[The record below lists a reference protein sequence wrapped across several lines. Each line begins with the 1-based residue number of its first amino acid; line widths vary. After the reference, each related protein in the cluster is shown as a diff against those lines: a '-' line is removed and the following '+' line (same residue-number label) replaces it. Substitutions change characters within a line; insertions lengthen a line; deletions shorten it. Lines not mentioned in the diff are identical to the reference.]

1 MSGGSIEFDSFLLG
15 VVELPLLSVEI
26 HHIDRSHLRDNLFY
40 YMPNTGS
47 KAPSPLDTSTRFAL
61 LRSLWRSRLGDLRE
75 QSLIRQGQGWFHI
88 AAMGHEALAGFAP
101 YLEPDDYAFPY
112 YRDRAFCLQRGLSDY
127 DMALAFYA
135 KRESSSGGR
144 QLTGHF
150 SHRELNI
157 WSHPSPVGA
166 HLLPA
171 CGAAWGMQLDGK
183 SNVVYASLGE
193 ASARQGDFF
202 EAVCF
207 AKERNLPIV
216 FVVEDN
222 RIAIS
227 TATAK
232 TNPLALGVLNA
243 EEWQRVDGSDVEAV
257 AAAGKLAFEHARRGD
272 GPAFVWCDVERF
284 SNHSSADDQ
293 RMYRSTEEL
302 EAMHERD
309 PIAILQGRMIEDGL
323 LTAEEAKELEEGL
336 REEIRA
342 AYQQASGAQDPLAR
356 EYRLHLTGELATVGD
371 LPEMPTLEL
380 GDSCRMLDAVNATFH
395 RAIDS
400 MEDVVFFGE
409 DIADPKGGVFN
420 LTKGLSTKDPKR
432 AVNSPLAESTIMGV
446 SVGLASY
453 GKRPCF
459 EIQFVD
465 FIYPGWNQLVS
476 NMATLRWRSFG
487 HWKCPLVIY
496 APCGGYLPGGAL
508 WHSQSGEGSFARVPG
523 IRVVVPSTPADAA
536 GLFWTALNGEDPTV
550 ILLPKH
556 LMWAD
561 QPVNNVTP
569 VPLGQARLVRAGS
582 LLTLV
587 TWGNCLELVEETLAD
602 MDVELDVELID
613 LRSIQPWD
621 RETIAASVMKTGRLL
636 IVQEDNISASVGQM
650 IVADMC
656 AKHEILQTL
665 KSPPVIVSKEDVHIG
680 FNPVYEYAALPDC
693 ERIAAALERLLATTL
708 QSALEQ
714 GVSPDPTSAQTVPVT
729 DMISPEEPASSSA
742 TKMITVPILG
752 EGIRAARVVSILKQS
767 GDSVK
772 ADDALCEVETD
783 KAVFPIECDEAGVL
797 GEWLIAEDDEVNVG
811 QDLIE
816 LIMDKATPVITSAPE
831 IVADVDSGA
840 VPYDALKR
848 TGGLSQEAVK
858 QLQGIVP
865 ATIDVTC
872 RWETVRDARLRSK
885 KTPGGTLSTAA
896 MSAWA
901 VMQAMKKHERFASVV
916 RGNDLVFDP
925 EHFDLGVAVALPG
938 DALETAVVKNVN
950 TLEWDTF
957 PQVFNEA
964 LRRTRHGE
972 VDSKNRVSL
981 TISSM
986 GAYNVRSAIPIVVPP
1001 SIATLFIGAPYL
1013 LPDPKSKTG
1022 GTMEVA
1028 SLVLT
1033 FDHRWIN
1040 GVGAAAFLSDVRKG
1054 IERFDLV

>member
-1 MSGGSIEFDSFLLG
+1 MPKPLSKTKILF
-15 VVELPLLSVEI
+15 EL
-26 HHIDRSHLRDNLFY
+26 
-40 YMPNTGS
+40 
-47 KAPSPLDTSTRFAL
+47 KAPIRLDL

-75 QSLIRQGQGWFHI
+75 QSLIRQGKGWFHI
-88 AAMGHEALAGFAP
+88 SAMGHEAVAALAVH
-101 YLEPDDYAFPY
+101 LEADDYAFPY
-112 YRDRAFCLQRGLSDY
+112 YRDRAFCLQRGLTDAE
-127 DMALAFYA
+127 MALAFYA
-135 KRESSSGGR
+135 KRDSSSGGR

-150 SHRELNI
+150 SNRALNI
-157 WSHPSPVGA
+157 WSHPSPVGV

-183 SNVVYASLGE
+183 QNVVYASLGE
-193 ASARQGDFF
+193 AAARQGDFF

-207 AKERNLPIV
+207 ARERKLPMV

-232 TNPLALGVLNA
+232 TNPIALGVLDP
-243 EEWQRVDGSDVEAV
+243 EVWVRVDGSDVEAV
-257 AAAGKLAFEHARRGD
+257 YRVGQQAFEQARSGQ
-272 GPAFVWCDVERF
+272 GPAFIWCDVERF

-293 RMYRSTEEL
+293 RMYRASDEL
-302 EAMHERD
+302 DAMQDHD
-309 PIAILQGRMIEDGL
+309 PVLSFQRRMIEDDV
-323 LTAEEAKELEEGL
+323 LTAAEADALQETI
-336 REEIRA
+336 RAEIRA
-342 AYQQASGAQDPLAR
+342 AYREAGSADDPLA
-356 EYRLHLTGELATVGD
+356 EECSLHLTGPLETP
-371 LPEMPTLEL
+371 PEMPALEL
-380 GDSCRMLDAVNATFH
+380 GASCRMLDAVNKTFH
-395 RAIDS
+395 AALDT

-420 LTKGLSTKDPKR
+420 LTKGLSTKDPSR

-446 SVGLASY
+446 AVGLASY

-487 HWKCPLVIY
+487 HWQCPLVIY

-508 WHSQSGEGSFARVPG
+508 WHSQAGEASFARIPG
-523 IRVVVPSTPADAA
+523 IRVVVPSTPADVA
-536 GLFWTALNGEDPTV
+536 GLFWTALQGGDPTI

-556 LMWAD
+556 LMWAE
-561 QPVNNVTP
+561 QAVGEIVP
-569 VPLGQARLVRAGS
+569 VPLGQARVIRSGE

-587 TWGNCLELVEETLAD
+587 TWGNCIELVEETLD
-602 MDVELDVELID
+602 EMEGDLDVERID

-621 RETIAASVMKTGRLL
+621 RETIAASVCKTGRLI

-650 IVADMC
+650 VLAEMC
-656 AKHEILQTL
+656 GRQDVLERL
-665 KSPPVIVSKEDVHIG
+665 KSPPVIVSKQDVHVG
-680 FNPVYEYAALPDC
+680 FNPIYEYAALPDKA
-693 ERIAAALERLLATTL
+693 RISAAIERLLASSL
-708 QSALEQ
+708 RSALEQ
-714 GVSPDPTSAQTVPVT
+714 AAA
-729 DMISPEEPASSSA
+729 PASSGHFESTPQSTTSAMTTPTDDANSPAA
-742 TKMITVPILG
+742 TKTITVPILG
-752 EGIRAARVVSILKQS
+752 EGIRVARVVSILKQS
-767 GDSVK
+767 GDSIE

-783 KAVFPIECDEAGVL
+783 KAVFPIECDEDGVL
-797 GEWLIAEDDEVNVG
+797 GEWQIAEDDEVKVG
-811 QDLIE
+811 QDLVALKLKQAPPE
-816 LIMDKATPVITSAPE
+816 AAPGGSAEP
-831 IVADVDSGA
+831 I
-840 VPYDALKR
+840 PYEALKR

-865 ATIDVTC
+865 ATIDMTC

-885 KTPGGTLSTAA
+885 ETPGGTLSTAT
-896 MSAWA
+896 MCAWA
-901 VMQAMKKHERFASVV
+901 VLQAMKKHERFASVV
-916 RGNDLVFDP
+916 RGQELVHDP
-925 EHFDLGVAVALPG
+925 ERFDLGIAVARPG
-938 DALETAVVKNVN
+938 DELETAVVKTANE
-950 TLEWDTF
+950 LEWATF
-957 PQVFNEA
+957 PEVFNDA

-972 VDSKNRVSL
+972 VESKNRVPL

-1001 SIATLFIGAPYL
+1001 SIATLFIGAPYQM
-1013 LPDPKSKTG
+1013 PDPKSKQG

-1054 IERFDLV
+1054 IERFDEV

>member
-1 MSGGSIEFDSFLLG
+1 
-15 VVELPLLSVEI
+15 
-26 HHIDRSHLRDNLFY
+26 
-40 YMPNTGS
+40 MPKSAS
-47 KAPSPLDTSTRFAL
+47 KATTPLDSSSRLAL

-75 QSLIRQGQGWFHI
+75 QSLIRQGKGWFHI
-88 AAMGHEALAGFAP
+88 AGMGHEALAAVAL
-101 YLEPDDYAFPY
+101 YMEPGDYAFPY
-112 YRDRAFCLQRGLSDY
+112 YRDRAFCLQRGLTDY

-150 SHRELNI
+150 SDRELNI

-183 SNVVYASLGE
+183 NNVVYASLGE

-207 AKERNLPIV
+207 AKERKLPVV

-227 TATAK
+227 TSTTR
-232 TNPLALGVLNA
+232 TNPIALGVLNK
-243 EEWQRVDGSDVEAV
+243 EEWHRVDGSDVEAV
-257 AAAGKLAFEHARRGD
+257 ATVGKNAIDYARAGH
-272 GPAFVWCDVERF
+272 GPSFIWCDVERF

-293 RMYRSTEEL
+293 RMYRAADEL
-302 EAMHERD
+302 ESMHERD
-309 PIAILQGRMIEDGL
+309 PIAVFQRLMVRDGL
-323 LTAEEAKELEEGL
+323 LTEDSAKALEDTL
-336 REEIRA
+336 REEVRA
-342 AYQQASGAQDPLAR
+342 AYQKASATQDPLA
-356 EYRLHLTGELATVGD
+356 EECALHLTGELFTPD
-371 LPEMPTLEL
+371 SMPDLEL
-380 GDSCRMLDAVNATFH
+380 GESCRMLDAVNKTFH
-395 RAIDS
+395 SALDTMPDI
-400 MEDVVFFGE
+400 VFFGE

-420 LTKGLSTKDPKR
+420 LTKGLSAKDPLR

-508 WHSQSGEGSFARVPG
+508 WHSQAGEGSFAHVPG

-536 GLFWTALNGEDPTV
+536 GLFWTALHGEDPTI

-556 LMWAD
+556 LMWAE
-561 QPVNNVTP
+561 QQVKNVTP
-569 VPLGQARLVRAGS
+569 VPLGQARTVREGS

-587 TWGNCLELVEETLAD
+587 TWGNCVELVEETLEEMEAD
-602 MDVELDVELID
+602 LEVELID

-621 RETIAASVMKTGRLL
+621 RETIAASIQKTGRLL

-650 IVADMC
+650 IVAEMC
-656 AKHEILQTL
+656 GRHEVLQSL
-665 KSPPVIVSKEDVHIG
+665 KSPPVIVSKADVHVG
-680 FNPVYEYAALPDC
+680 FNPVYEYAALPDR
-693 ERIAAALERLLATTL
+693 ERVAAALERLLASTL
-708 QSALEQ
+708 ESALVQ
-714 GVSPDPTSAQTVPVT
+714 DTAPCPASAQTANAPA
-729 DMISPEEPASSSA
+729 MIAPEESVPSTSS
-742 TKMITVPILG
+742 KMITVPILG
-752 EGIRAARVVSILKQS
+752 EGIRVARVVSILKQS
-767 GDSVK
+767 GETVK
-772 ADDALCEVETD
+772 ADDPLCEVETD
-783 KAVFPIECDEAGVL
+783 KAVFPIECDEDGVL
-797 GEWLIAEDDEVNVG
+797 GQWQISEDDEVKVS
-811 QDLIE
+811 QDLVE
-816 LIMDKATPVITSAPE
+816 LTLSGSHAVTTPAPAIPVATN
-831 IVADVDSGA
+831 GA

-885 KTPGGTLSTAA
+885 KTPGGTLSTAT

-901 VMQAMKKHERFASVV
+901 VIQAMKKHERFASVV
-916 RGNDLVFDP
+916 RGNDQVFDP
-925 EHFDLGVAVALPG
+925 ERFDLGVAVALPG

-950 TLEWDTF
+950 SLEWDTF
-957 PQVFNEA
+957 PEIFNEV

-972 VDSKNRVSL
+972 VDSKNRVPL

-1013 LPDPKSKTG
+1013 LPDPKSKSG
-1022 GTMEVA
+1022 GTMEVC

>member
-1 MSGGSIEFDSFLLG
+1 
-15 VVELPLLSVEI
+15 
-26 HHIDRSHLRDNLFY
+26 
-40 YMPNTGS
+40 
-47 KAPSPLDTSTRFAL
+47 
-61 LRSLWRSRLGDLRE
+61 
-75 QSLIRQGQGWFHI
+75 
-88 AAMGHEALAGFAP
+88 MGHEALAAVA
-101 YLEPDDYAFPY
+101 LQMEPEDYAFPY
-112 YRDRAFCLQRGLSDY
+112 YRDRAFCLQRGLSDF

-135 KRESSSGGR
+135 KRDSSSGGR

-150 SHRELNI
+150 SNRELNI

-183 SNVVYASLGE
+183 QNVVFASLGE

-207 AKERNLPIV
+207 AKERQLPVV

-227 TATAK
+227 TSTTR
-232 TNPLALGVLNA
+232 TNPIALGVLNA
-243 EEWQRVDGSDVEAV
+243 DEWQRVDGSDVEAV
-257 AAAGKLAFEHARRGD
+257 AAAGKAAVEHARTGK
-272 GPAFVWCDVERF
+272 GPAFIWCDVERF

-293 RMYRSTEEL
+293 RMYRAADEL
-302 EAMHERD
+302 EAMHKRD
-309 PIAILQGRMIEDGL
+309 PIVVFQRSMIEDGL
-323 LTAEEAKELEEGL
+323 LTESEAEALQAEI

-342 AYQQASGAQDPLAR
+342 AYREAGSTQDPLK
-356 EYRLHLTGELATVGD
+356 EECGLHLTGELST
-371 LPEMPTLEL
+371 PSSMPSLEL
-380 GDSCRMLDAVNATFH
+380 GESCRMLDAVNQTFH
-395 RAIDS
+395 SAMDS
-400 MEDVVFFGE
+400 LPDVVFFGE

-420 LTKGLSTKDPKR
+420 LTKGLSTKDPAR
-432 AVNSPLAESTIMGV
+432 AANSPLAESTIMGV

-508 WHSQSGEGSFARVPG
+508 WHSQSGEASFARVPG

-536 GLFWTALNGEDPTV
+536 GLFWTALHGEDPTIV
-550 ILLPKH
+550 LLPKH
-556 LMWAD
+556 LMWAEQTVQD
-561 QPVNNVTP
+561 VTP
-569 VPLGQARLVRAGS
+569 VPLGQARIVREGS
-582 LLTLV
+582 LLTLL
-587 TWGNCLELVEETLAD
+587 TWGNCVELVEETLD
-602 MDVELDVELID
+602 EMDTALDIELID

-621 RETIAASVMKTGRLL
+621 RETIAASAKKTGRLL
-636 IVQEDNISASVGQM
+636 VVQEDNISASVGQM
-650 IVADMC
+650 VVAEMC
-656 AKHEILQTL
+656 ARHDVLQNL
-665 KSPPVIVSKEDVHIG
+665 KSPPVIVSKADVHVG
-680 FNPVYEYAALPDC
+680 FNPIYEYAALPDR
-693 ERIAAALERLLATTL
+693 ERIAAALERLLASTL
-708 QSALEQ
+708 ESALEKDT
-714 GVSPDPTSAQTVPVT
+714 GNPATTTSPNATMSTS
-729 DMISPEEPASSSA
+729 EEFPASAA

-752 EGIRAARVVSILKQS
+752 EGIRVARVVSILKQS
-767 GDSVK
+767 GETVK
-772 ADDALCEVETD
+772 ADDPLCEVETD
-783 KAVFPIECDEAGVL
+783 KAVFPIECDEDGVL
-797 GEWLIAEDDEVNVG
+797 GEWCISEEDEVKVG

-816 LIMDKATPVITSAPE
+816 LKLLSGASSVASAPPVNE
-831 IVADVDSGA
+831 PFS
-840 VPYDALKR
+840 YDTLKR
-848 TGGLSQEAVK
+848 SGGLSQEAVK

-865 ATIDVTC
+865 ATIDMTC

-885 KTPGGTLSTAA
+885 KTPGGTLSTAT

-901 VMQAMKKHERFASVV
+901 VLQAMKKHERFASVV
-916 RGNDLVFDP
+916 RGNELVYDP
-925 EHFDLGVAVALPG
+925 ERFDLGMAVALPG
-938 DALETAVVKNVN
+938 DALETAVVKDAQK
-950 TLEWDTF
+950 LEWEAFQD
-957 PQVFNEA
+957 VFNEA

-1001 SIATLFIGAPYL
+1001 SIATLFIGAPYQ
-1013 LPDPKSKTG
+1013 LPDPKSKDG

-1054 IERFDLV
+1054 IERFDWV